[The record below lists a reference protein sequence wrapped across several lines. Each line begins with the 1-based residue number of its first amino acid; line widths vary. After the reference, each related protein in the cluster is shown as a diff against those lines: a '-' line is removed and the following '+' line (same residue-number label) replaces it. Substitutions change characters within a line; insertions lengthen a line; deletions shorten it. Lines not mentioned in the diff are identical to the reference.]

1 MSTQPRSPLALMR
14 SHKNWRVPTSTPVVG
29 SSRKHTLGSHESEM
43 AAISLRR
50 VPPDSFETHLL
61 ACSCRPN
68 SAITSFA
75 ERPRQLGEV
84 LPLEPLPRAALE
96 RDHAGD
102 AEHQADERSFTAARL
117 ADPFFAAT
125 LAPAAADPPRW
136 ATVAPGEKLNYA
148 HALPD
153 GATADV
159 PPGERGRHVAKGP
172 ASDRL
177 TIEVRP
183 TGDLDAGLL
192 AERALPVM
200 VAAGKEPGPTLLL
213 IAGEHGNEYESIA
226 SLQTLMNGLDTA
238 TFTGTVVAV
247 PITNVDSF
255 VNNQRI
261 GQDDGKNLAR
271 CWPGRADGTLTE
283 RVAFALQR
291 DFLNVEGPHKPQ
303 FMVALHT
310 CEEHK
315 PLAAPCHPL
324 MVYCT

>member
-1 MSTQPRSPLALMR
+1 M
-14 SHKNWRVPTSTPVVG
+14 
-29 SSRKHTLGSHESEM
+29 
-43 AAISLRR
+43 
-50 VPPDSFETHLL
+50 
-61 ACSCRPN
+61 
-68 SAITSFA
+68 
-75 ERPRQLGEV
+75 
-84 LPLEPLPRAALE
+84 
-96 RDHAGD
+96 
-102 AEHQADERSFTAARL
+102 
-117 ADPFFAAT
+117 
-125 LAPAAADPPRW
+125 
-136 ATVAPGEKLNYA
+136 
-148 HALPD
+148 
-153 GATADV
+153 
-159 PPGERGRHVAKGP
+159 AKGP

-310 CEEHK
+310 CEPPK
-315 PLAAPCHPL
+315 
-324 MVYCT
+324 

>member
-1 MSTQPRSPLALMR
+1 M
-14 SHKNWRVPTSTPVVG
+14 
-29 SSRKHTLGSHESEM
+29 
-43 AAISLRR
+43 
-50 VPPDSFETHLL
+50 
-61 ACSCRPN
+61 
-68 SAITSFA
+68 
-75 ERPRQLGEV
+75 
-84 LPLEPLPRAALE
+84 RAAAAPAYQPGAHLE
-96 RDHAGD
+96 QGGRD

-148 HALPD
+148 HPLPD

-159 PPGERGRHVAKGP
+159 PPSERGRHVAKGP

-238 TFTGTVVAV
+238 TFKGTVVAV

-310 CEEHK
+310 CERSHCLHMTCVS
-315 PLAAPCHPL
+315 PHPHYLAFRPQTRMAPVRPTARLCRA
-324 MVYCT
+324 TTSTQRRRS